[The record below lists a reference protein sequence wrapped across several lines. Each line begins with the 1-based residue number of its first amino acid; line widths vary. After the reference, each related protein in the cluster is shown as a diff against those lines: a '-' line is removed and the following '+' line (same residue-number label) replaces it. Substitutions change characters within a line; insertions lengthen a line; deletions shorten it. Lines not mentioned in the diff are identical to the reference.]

1 MKTSLLT
8 SFALAFAIF
17 AFSGCNT
24 PVNTVENTDK
34 VMEKDFVR
42 NKSVITDEAMG
53 NRLQVVSV
61 DKQEL
66 PTGFM
71 KVQVTL
77 RNTKRSDYKFAYK
90 FQWFNEAGM
99 EVTTSAS
106 TWIEKIVIGGEEF
119 FLSAVSPNERC
130 KDYKLMMK
138 SMD

>member
-1 MKTSLLT
+1 MRMKFLT
-8 SFALAFAIF
+8 LSVMALAILALP
-17 AFSGCNT
+17 ACNA

-66 PTGFM
+66 PTGLM
-71 KVQVTL
+71 KVQVSL
-77 RNTKRSDYKFAYK
+77 RNTRKSDYRFAYR

-130 KDYKLMMK
+130 KDYKLMMR
-138 SMD
+138 SLD

>member
-1 MKTSLLT
+1 MSTAKVFSIPLLSLVLLMP
-8 SFALAFAIF
+8 A
-17 AFSGCNT
+17 CNS

-42 NKSVITDEAMG
+42 NKRVVTDEG
-53 NRLQVVSV
+53 LGDRLQIVSV

-66 PTGFM
+66 PTGLM
-71 KVQVTL
+71 KVQVSIKNS
-77 RNTKRSDYKFAYK
+77 RKSDYKFAYR

-99 EVTTSAS
+99 EVVTSAT
-106 TWIEKIVIGGEEF
+106 TWIEKDVSGGEEF

-138 SMD
+138 SL